1 VKRRLVNTA
10 RGARMWWR
18 VVRTGPVTVSV
29 ATWRGGVLTMPC
41 PDWCAGHPGAH
52 RPEHPADFA
61 HESEDVGLTVST
73 AKGTFEVLAV
83 GIAQAPLSLRST
95 PLPYLTISTGTEG
108 YVRFTPD
115 ELLAL
120 ADGLEQH
127 AVFLRTFA
135 ADFEPIRAEAFEAM
149 RPPGFPAHLP
159 PLAPL
164 DGDL

>member
-1 VKRRLVNTA
+1 
-10 RGARMWWR
+10 MWLR
-18 VVRTGPVTVSV
+18 VVRANPVTVTV

-41 PDWCAGHPGAH
+41 PAWCAGYPGAEH
-52 RPEHPADFA
+52 PEHPGDFA
-61 HESEDVGLTVST
+61 HESADIGLTVVT

-83 GIAQAPLSLRST
+83 GIAQAPLNMRGT
-95 PLPYLTISTGTEG
+95 PLPYMTVDLAAEG

-115 ELLAL
+115 EMRAL

-127 AVFLRTFA
+127 AVFLRRFA

-149 RPPGFPAHLP
+149 RPPGFPAHVP